1 MFQKH
6 EQSIIQILTA
16 NTKIINEQIDELS
29 KKINDMQES
38 LEFTEVEMKE
48 KISRV
53 EMKQTSELSTLKNK
67 IRDLEDRSRRNN
79 LRIDGVAESLNE
91 TWETTEKKV
100 MDVFENKLGLRN
112 IIIERAHRAAAS
124 QKQKQNN
131 QPRTIIMKL
140 LNYKEKEL
148 VMKNA
153 KKLKRSGIFIN
164 EDFSKETTAIRKT
177 LWNEVLE
184 LRQKGKYAILQY
196 DKIISRDFKK

>member
-6 EQSIIQILTA
+6 EQSIIRILTA
-16 NTKIINEQIDELS
+16 NTKIINELIDELS
-29 KKINDMQES
+29 KKINIMQEN

-48 KISRV
+48 TISRV
-53 EMKQTSELSTLKNK
+53 EMKQTSELSTLKYK
-67 IRDLEDRSRRNN
+67 IRDLEVRSRRNN

-112 IIIERAHRAAAS
+112 IIIERADRAAPS

-140 LNYKEKEL
+140 LNYKEK
-148 VMKNA
+148 
-153 KKLKRSGIFIN
+153 
-164 EDFSKETTAIRKT
+164 
-177 LWNEVLE
+177 
-184 LRQKGKYAILQY
+184 
-196 DKIISRDFKK
+196 

>member
-1 MFQKH
+1 
-6 EQSIIQILTA
+6 
-16 NTKIINEQIDELS
+16 
-29 KKINDMQES
+29 MQES

-112 IIIERAHRAAAS
+112 IIIERAHRAA
-124 QKQKQNN
+124 QGWK
-131 QPRTIIMKL
+131 
-140 LNYKEKEL
+140 
-148 VMKNA
+148 
-153 KKLKRSGIFIN
+153 
-164 EDFSKETTAIRKT
+164 
-177 LWNEVLE
+177 
-184 LRQKGKYAILQY
+184 
-196 DKIISRDFKK
+196 

>member
-100 MDVFENKLGLRN
+100 MDVFENKLGL
-112 IIIERAHRAAAS
+112 
-124 QKQKQNN
+124 
-131 QPRTIIMKL
+131 
-140 LNYKEKEL
+140 
-148 VMKNA
+148 
-153 KKLKRSGIFIN
+153 
-164 EDFSKETTAIRKT
+164 
-177 LWNEVLE
+177 
-184 LRQKGKYAILQY
+184 
-196 DKIISRDFKK
+196 